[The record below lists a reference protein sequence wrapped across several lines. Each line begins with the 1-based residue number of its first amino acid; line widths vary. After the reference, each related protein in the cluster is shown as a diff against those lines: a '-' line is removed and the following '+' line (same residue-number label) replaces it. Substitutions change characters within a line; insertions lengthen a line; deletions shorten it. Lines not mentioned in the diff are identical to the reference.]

1 LVGIAISTRIERHR
15 AFGVN
20 LFVPS
25 PVQNMDERVARYA
38 DALSGE
44 AERYGVELGDPR
56 HDDDGWRDKLS
67 LLAEERVAVVSLTLA
82 APRPK

>member
-25 PVQNMDERVARYA
+25 PVQNVDERVA
-38 DALSGE
+38 
-44 AERYGVELGDPR
+44 RYGVELGDPR